1 LSVIEA
7 QSLRLPHLSHGF
19 FGRQGG
25 VSRGIFASLNCGYGS
40 GDDQAAVRQN
50 RTRAMARLDRTENDL
65 LTLYQVHS
73 ADVVTVTARWSLAER
88 PKADGMV
95 TKTPG
100 IALGI
105 LAADCGP
112 ILFADT
118 ENAIIGAAHAGW
130 KGALTG
136 VAEATLAAM
145 EALGSRRSN
154 IAAAVGPCISGE
166 SYEVGPE
173 FKDRFLEADGANA
186 LFFRPSEKPRHHYF
200 DLPRYV
206 IERLRRSGVKS
217 VESIGECTYLNP
229 DHYFSYRRATHR
241 RETDYGRNLSAIVL
255 KA

>member
-1 LSVIEA
+1 VIEA
-7 QSLRLPHLSHGF
+7 KSLRLPHLAHGF

-25 VSRGIFASLNCGYGS
+25 VSHGLFASLNCGYGS
-40 GDDQAAVRQN
+40 SDDQTAVREN
-50 RTRAMARLDRTENDL
+50 RTRAMASLGQREHDL

-73 ADVVTVTARWSLAER
+73 AEVVTVTERWSPGNR

-95 TKTPG
+95 TNVLG

-118 ENAIIGAAHAGW
+118 ENPIIGAAHAGW

-136 VAEATLAAM
+136 VAEATILAM
-145 EALGSRRSN
+145 EALGSRRSQ
-154 IAAAVGPCISGE
+154 IVAALGPCISGE

-173 FKDRFLEADGANA
+173 FKDRFIATDPMNA
-186 LFFRPSEKPRHHYF
+186 TFFRPSEKSGHHYF

-206 IERLRRSGVKS
+206 VERLRRSGVKS
-217 VESIGECTYLNP
+217 VESVGECTYLNS
-229 DHYFSYRRATHR
+229 DNYFSYRLATHR
-241 RETDYGRNLSAIVL
+241 GEADYGRNLSAIVL